1 MNDHDRTLVSAAG
14 LACAGTTLP
23 SITKACIPANRF
35 VLRQK
40 CSSLRD
46 SGRLILFGAEPSP
59 NPEPMK
65 KTLTDC
71 LPLVVLGLA
80 LCGAQTEAAASA
92 QANTTTAPAQVE
104 DLGHDLFNGK
114 TNKIARVIE
123 ATPTHVRVRYENG
136 GERNIPRL
144 DLNSPLKERYHYDAQ
159 AAADYLKKQTLS
171 AQAKTSA
178 QRQAWEQR
186 IRELELQ
193 LNALDKQWA
202 ETHRELNAVEKKR
215 KIAPKSKVLKREE
228 IQLIEQRKELGRRR
242 TELHDKLQA
251 MRKQADALR

>member
-1 MNDHDRTLVSAAG
+1 MKNPLTTCLALV
-14 LACAGTTLP
+14 L
-23 SITKACIPANRF
+23 
-35 VLRQK
+35 
-40 CSSLRD
+40 
-46 SGRLILFGAEPSP
+46 
-59 NPEPMK
+59 
-65 KTLTDC
+65 
-71 LPLVVLGLA
+71 LGLA
-80 LCGAQTEAAASA
+80 PCGAQTGVAAPE
-92 QANTTTAPAQVE
+92 QANPTTAPARAE
-104 DLGHDLFNGK
+104 DLGHDFFNGK

-144 DLNSPLKERYHYDAQ
+144 ELNAPLQERYPYDAQ
-159 AAADYLKKQTLS
+159 AAADYVKKQTLS

-202 ETHRELNAVEKKR
+202 ETQRELKAVEKKR
-215 KIAPKSKVLKREE
+215 EVAPKAKVLKREE
-228 IQLIEQRKELGRRR
+228 IQWIEQRKELGRRR
-242 TELHDKLQA
+242 TELHTKLQA